1 MTLGMKALQ
10 EVGPEYP
17 YFRFS
22 KLHRDINCEKRNV
35 VFHKKMLFRIS
46 CTSAYEK
53 AQDNGCRKQKQ
64 RYIHFRTCIQLSSHT
79 IDSFSI
85 DTVIASNCSLVC

>member
-10 EVGPEYP
+10 EAGPEYP

-53 AQDNGCRKQKQ
+53 AQDNGCRKQKHA
-64 RYIHFRTCIQLSSHT
+64 IFTSGLAFSSLH
-79 IDSFSI
+79 IP
-85 DTVIASNCSLVC
+85 